1 MEREPPSIAALQADL
16 VLTSESARFDDAR
29 IARTWTDP
37 AAFEA
42 ALLAVVER
50 GAPRLSS
57 SLDRSIALYSDGL
70 LRQRAARGAA
80 IEYCDDR
87 AGWKSYSYAQLD
99 LEATRLA
106 SLWRAQLSPK
116 SVVALAIEPQPL
128 MFAACFAA
136 WRLGAAVCV
145 LSSSSPMAVE
155 RALVASGATAV
166 VQDLEAP
173 WPLPPQCKLVVLSLQ
188 GTARGDVAPPVS
200 FGADQPALV
209 AVSPL
214 GAATSASKVTAR
226 ELLVSALRDALLHFD
241 LAAGRRVCAPLC
253 DPAQWYP
260 TLALATFVVGATLVL
275 IPPRRVRAEPATLEA
290 QPLDVV
296 VVRRAL
302 MTLLDERGLVLGRRW
317 SRALRCVEESLDW
330 DAASRFFRAQRRDL
344 ATANIL
350 YDAGAGGAILC
361 SPSRPASA
369 SSRVVPAAGRPWKLE
384 GAQPTSA
391 GVFSAKSAKAP
402 LTTTPF
408 LVARQGSECLY
419 AGTLD
424 PRRDGRAYDCE
435 AVLSAIRGLPWL
447 RGASFVVDAV
457 DPCTARFTLVAFC
470 ADATR
475 AGELRRE
482 LEARVGRA
490 LGADALPDAVALYE
504 GFAHKK
510 GHGVDAEWVAAQHRA
525 GWLAQKQRSAPFR
538 ALARLRS
545 AAEGSL

>member
-1 MEREPPSIAALQADL
+1 MEGERSLIAALQADFA
-16 VLTSESARFDDAR
+16 LTGEAARFDDAR
-29 IARTWTDP
+29 IAQTWRNP
-37 AAFEA
+37 AAFET

-57 SLDRSIALYSDGL
+57 SLDRAIALYSDCL
-70 LRQRAARGAA
+70 LRQRSARGAA
-80 IEYCDDR
+80 IEYYDDR
-87 AGWKSYSYAQLD
+87 AGWQSYSYAQLD

-106 SLWRAQLSPK
+106 SIWRAHLSAK

-145 LSSSSPMAVE
+145 LPSPSPMTVE
-155 RALVASGATAV
+155 RALVACGATAV
-166 VQDLEAP
+166 VRDPEAP
-173 WPLPPQCKLVVLSLQ
+173 WPLPAQWADTVLSLQ
-188 GTARGDVAPPVS
+188 GAVRADVAPPVS
-200 FGADQPALV
+200 FAAGQPALI

-214 GAATSASKVTAR
+214 GAATRASKVSAR
-226 ELLVSALRDALLHFD
+226 ELLISALRDALLHFD
-241 LAAGRRVCAPLC
+241 LVAGRRVCAPLC

-260 TLALATFVVGATLVL
+260 TLALAAFVVGATLVL
-275 IPPRRVRAEPATLEA
+275 IPSRRVLAEPATLDLR
-290 QPLDVV
+290 PLDVV

-302 MTLLDERGLVLGRRW
+302 MALLDERGLVPGRHW

-330 DAASRFFRAQRRDL
+330 DATSRFLRAQRRDL
-344 ATANIL
+344 PTANIL
-350 YDAGAGGAILC
+350 YDAGSGGAILC

-369 SSRVVPAAGRPWKLE
+369 SSRVIPAAGRPWKLE
-384 GAQPTSA
+384 GALPTSA
-391 GVFSAKSAKAP
+391 GVFSAKSAKSP

-435 AVLSAIRGLPWL
+435 AALAAIHGLPWL
-447 RGASFVVDAV
+447 RGASFVIDAV

-470 ADATR
+470 TDATR
-475 AGELRRE
+475 AVELRRE
-482 LEARVGRA
+482 LEARITRA
-490 LGADALPDAVALYE
+490 LGVDALPDEIALYE

-510 GHGVDAEWVAAQHRA
+510 GGHVDAAWVAAQYRA
-525 GWLAQKQRSAPFR
+525 GWLALKQESTPFL

-545 AAEGSL
+545 LAEGRF